1 MDIFSA
7 PEFSSISESTR
18 GLSYYIIG
26 NKKVGK
32 TSTALAMHEFNEQG
46 RTLLIAL
53 EAGYKAF
60 GSNPFTPVACSSFNQ
75 FKQIVKQLEQD
86 AKAVIDGK
94 KEDTEFEL
102 IVID

>member
-1 MDIFSA
+1 
-7 PEFSSISESTR
+7 
-18 GLSYYIIG
+18 
-26 NKKVGK
+26 
-32 TSTALAMHEFNEQG
+32 MHEFNESKVPGKG
-46 RTLLIAL
+46 RTLLVAL
-53 EAGYKAF
+53 ETGYKACT
-60 GSNPFTPVACSSFNQ
+60 SYPFTPVACSSFNQ